1 MKVLR
6 FAARLGAN
14 ILDQTRIA
22 RRPLGIALAAALA
35 LCVAPALAQTPVP
48 AAPAPVLTTGGG
60 IAVGG
65 ESHVN
70 LFEARAVPVDVT
82 AASVVE
88 ARDRAFTDGRV
99 AALHVVLERLVA
111 RGDLDRLPQISAS
124 DVIDMVQEF
133 SVANERTSNVRYL
146 ADLTV
151 RFNPEAVRRLL
162 RGAHIAFSESISRP
176 LVVLP
181 VYVDGARGTAVLW
194 DGFNPWREA
203 FAHLQNANGLVPL
216 ILPVGDA
223 QDARLKMEQVNARD
237 AAALGALAVRYG
249 AGGVVIAK
257 ATVNGSGDP
266 VQIVLTEVRG
276 LASATDTVM
285 STPTTAGQSRED
297 MLAAAAGAVIDGV
310 SDNWKRQSRVSARDS
325 VVVTALVSLT
335 DLKDWVQTKE
345 ALRNVPMMEKVELQA
360 MTRDRAQVTLRY
372 GGDPSTLGLALAQ
385 QGLVATQ
392 QGGVWMLSLPR
403 AAAAASQ

>member
-1 MKVLR
+1 
-6 FAARLGAN
+6 
-14 ILDQTRIA
+14 
-22 RRPLGIALAAALA
+22 
-35 LCVAPALAQTPVP
+35 
-48 AAPAPVLTTGGG
+48 
-60 IAVGG
+60 
-65 ESHVN
+65 
-70 LFEARAVPVDVT
+70 
-82 AASVVE
+82 
-88 ARDRAFTDGRV
+88 
-99 AALHVVLERLVA
+99 
-111 RGDLDRLPQISAS
+111 
-124 DVIDMVQEF
+124 
-133 SVANERTSNVRYL
+133 
-146 ADLTV
+146 
-151 RFNPEAVRRLL
+151 
-162 RGAHIAFSESISRP
+162 
-176 LVVLP
+176 
-181 VYVDGARGTAVLW
+181 
-194 DGFNPWREA
+194 
-203 FAHLQNANGLVPL
+203 
-216 ILPVGDA
+216 
-223 QDARLKMEQVNARD
+223 
-237 AAALGALAVRYG
+237 VRYG

-276 LASATDTVM
+276 LASPTDTVM